1 MNVVVFFY
9 FPFRLRNTWKTTTNI
24 ALKIKTFT
32 LPYYVTYRDFIFV
45 HEKKKISLNLKENSC
60 FFIFI
65 LILQNNPLKIVGDYN
80 RALSQLSPSK
90 AWFFTSFS

>member
-1 MNVVVFFY
+1 MRKRKSN
-9 FPFRLRNTWKTTTNI
+9 
-24 ALKIKTFT
+24 
-32 LPYYVTYRDFIFV
+32 
-45 HEKKKISLNLKENSC
+45 LNLKENSY